1 MSVKV
6 VVVVGGAQDKPVL
19 GLPPLLHPRHIGT

>member
-6 VVVVGGAQDKPVL
+6 VVVGAQDKPVL